1 MKKLILMMM
10 ISFSAM
16 ADDAYEAD
24 LKDRIANKDAI
35 IEKLKELNATT
46 AEIAERVIKQNSKLM
61 ADLKK
66 ESKLSNSYKLYL
78 ENISD
83 MCLGGDNFV
92 SLGSDGSIYRFSCDL
107 VEVVK

>member
-1 MKKLILMMM
+1 MKYILLLL

-24 LKDRIANKDAI
+24 LKDRIANKDTV

-46 AEIAERVIKQNSKLM
+46 AKIAERMIKQNAKT
-61 ADLKK
+61 KK
-66 ESKLSNSYKLYL
+66 RTMYYFDKIIRS
-78 ENISD
+78 
-83 MCLGGDNFV
+83 CRLGDEVGIP
-92 SLGSDGSIYRFSCDL
+92 GSDGVMYRISCEM

>member
-1 MKKLILMMM
+1 MLMF
-10 ISFSAM
+10 SFSAM

-61 ADLKK
+61 AKLKK
-66 ESKLSNSYKLYL
+66 ESNNAALIKL
-78 ENISD
+78 
-83 MCLGGDNFV
+83 V
-92 SLGSDGSIYRFSCDL
+92 SSML
-107 VEVVK
+107 VPE